1 MSHIVNE
8 REFVDAFNIIIK
20 NVKENTDAEEIAIP
34 HDSYSSRDITN
45 RMFII
50 AWNEYLT
57 AKGKDALDASKFSTG
72 DLNYETLKA
81 AFLAL
86 YPEETEEEAEQT
98 ARYAL
103 SLMTNIVIKIDDTGD
118 TILYESNDTSIVD
131 SFSSNKIVFST
142 DASASD
148 LAGKAIAVKYTMTD
162 PGATNPYTSL
172 ISMLSSASSY
182 TDVDCDDGAEFN
194 SLILSNFGIDL
205 GVTAND
211 TFAQA
216 IAKINAAEDSW
227 TSPYIEAPK
236 TNAGYYTGKLYIVN
250 SGRSNAKV
258 VEDSTGGA
266 IGDTQAIVPIW
277 YNPNP
282 IVNEGVN
289 YIAVYGYGFYAKTA
303 QNSGYGDALN
313 NCGRAHTSAAWYIPE
328 SEFAEFL
335 NGTINN

>member
-20 NVKENTDAEEIAIP
+20 NVKENTDAEEISIP

-57 AKGKDALDASKFSTG
+57 AKGKDALDASKFNTG

-98 ARYAL
+98 AHYVL

-142 DASASD
+142 DVSASD
-148 LAGKAIAVKYTMTD
+148 LVGKAIAVKYTMTD
-162 PGATNPYTSL
+162 PGATNPYTNF
-172 ISMLSSASSY
+172 ISMLSGASSY
-182 TDVDCDDGAEFN
+182 SDLGCDDGAEFN
-194 SLILSNFGIDL
+194 SEILSSYGIDL

-236 TNAGYYTGKLYIVN
+236 TNDGYYTGKLYIVN

-282 IVNEGVN
+282 VVYEGVN
-289 YIAVYGYGFYAKTA
+289 YIVVYGYGFYAKTA

-313 NCGRAHTSAAWYIPE
+313 NCGRAHTSTAWNIPE